1 MRELLGLVTCLGCLA
16 YLASASD
23 VRAADTDQKQSFKA
37 LIEQG
42 YKVKAIENAAL
53 GGVQDHTLVTMQ
65 MDKSLAVCI
74 FDREAWDS
82 QADSALGDPKSCSFR

>member
-1 MRELLGLVTCLGCLA
+1 MRDLLGLVTCLAC
-16 YLASASD
+16 LASASD

-53 GGVQDHTLVTMQ
+53 GGSQDHTLVTMQ

-74 FDREAWDS
+74 FDAEVWES
-82 QADSALGDPKSCSFR
+82 QNDSALGDSKSCSLR